1 MTEFDKFV
9 DSKSKDIEL
18 DKFPD
23 AEKRRNLIK
32 SYEGQIEYLQRRMGR
47 NERRMARRCK
57 HIKREPF
64 GDIAWCVEMIRRW
77 NLRIDRVR
85 SGEPL
90 ENICGT
96 KLTEEG

>member
-1 MTEFDKFV
+1 MENEV
-9 DSKSKDIEL
+9 IIDSKANDSEL
-18 DKFPD
+18 DKFSD

-32 SYEGQIEYLQRRMGR
+32 SYEGQIEYLQRRIGR

-64 GDIAWCVEMIRRW
+64 GDIAWCNEMIRRW

-85 SGEPL
+85 SGESL
-90 ENICGT
+90 DNICGT
-96 KLTEEG
+96 KLTENG